1 MSTNCNYNHAPFKV
15 VQKTGTAETLRNE
28 AGVELKRKTA
38 FVKTYN
44 EHNDVSNGNG
54 DQVVQAD
61 ERGPRKITDTTGP
74 LPSPETPHFQ
84 NEGKCTTFLRKMSFI
99 CMRMKNQFHIKGWA
113 LNLILIQR
121 PGGTRKW
128 PIPGTFEVC
137 EKFSSA
143 TWAFYRKGRY
153 KAEGLIRGHP
163 GLLRPPVRKAI

>member
-113 LNLILIQR
+113 LNLILIETWGNSQMAYSWDVWSMWKILECNLGILPKRKIQSGR
-121 PGGTRKW
+121 PDRR
-128 PIPGTFEVC
+128 
-137 EKFSSA
+137 SSW
-143 TWAFYRKGRY
+143 TV
-153 KAEGLIRGHP
+153 ETTCT
-163 GLLRPPVRKAI
+163 